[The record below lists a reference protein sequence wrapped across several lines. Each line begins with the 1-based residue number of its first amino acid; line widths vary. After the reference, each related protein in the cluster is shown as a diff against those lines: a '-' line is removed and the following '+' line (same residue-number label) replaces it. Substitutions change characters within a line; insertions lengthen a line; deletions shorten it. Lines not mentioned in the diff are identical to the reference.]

1 MSLKVPN
8 SEVLWT
14 KSKNFKFDVNQ
25 KFLKLKNYIGTMKN
39 IQKTKENSKSFL
51 IPENVPVFCT

>member
-51 IPENVPVFCT
+51 TPENVPVFCT